1 LTENIFI
8 GVAWPYASGP
18 IHVGQVAGAILP
30 ADIFARYQ
38 RLKGNRVLMVS
49 GSDQHGTPITLKAE
63 QMGKTPAELV
73 AGYHRIFLDN
83 WEKLGITFDLFTTT
97 GTPNHVKVVQDLFLT
112 MLEKGYIYK
121 QSMAQAWCSKC
132 ARFLPDRYVEGTCP
146 HCGFMPARGDQC
158 DSCGRPLNPSDIPDL
173 KCRLCG
179 TRPEFKDS
187 EHFFLKL
194 SAFEQPLREW
204 VSSQSHWRANVQKF
218 TLGYLEEGLHDRAIT
233 RDLEWGIPLPLPGYE
248 GKCIYVWFEAV
259 IGYLSASKEWAQK
272 RGEPGAWEP
281 FWGKDVR
288 SYYFIGKDNIP
299 FHSIIWPAMLMA
311 YGKGLALPYDVP
323 SNEFLTIGGKKLST
337 SRNWAVWLPDYL
349 SRYAPDPL
357 RYCLAANM
365 PETNDTDFS
374 WTEYLR
380 RNNDELVATF
390 GNLAHRTLTFL
401 QRNYEGRIPEPGEL
415 DLQSKELLVKA
426 ETALAEVDRNL
437 SITRFKEAL
446 KTAMGLAQ
454 EGNKYLDYRAPWK
467 MFKTDK
473 AAAGASLYVI
483 LSVLSSLK
491 TALAPFLPFTAT
503 RLQKYLGLPGTVEEA
518 GWKAQPVVPGTRL
531 PPPEP
536 LFLKLEDKM
545 AEEETALLGQPYE
558 K

>member
-1 LTENIFI
+1 
-8 GVAWPYASGP
+8 
-18 IHVGQVAGAILP
+18 
-30 ADIFARYQ
+30 
-38 RLKGNRVLMVS
+38 
-49 GSDQHGTPITLKAE
+49 
-63 QMGKTPAELV
+63 
-73 AGYHRIFLDN
+73 
-83 WEKLGITFDLFTTT
+83 
-97 GTPNHVKVVQDLFLT
+97 
-112 MLEKGYIYK
+112 
-121 QSMAQAWCSKC
+121 MAQAWCPKC

-146 HCGFMPARGDQC
+146 HCGFVPARGDQC
-158 DSCGRPLNPSDIPDL
+158 DSCGRPLNPSDIADL

-204 VSSQSHWRANVQKF
+204 VQRQSHWRANVQKF

-233 RDLEWGIPLPLPGYE
+233 RDLEWGVPVPLPGYE

-259 IGYLSASKEWAQK
+259 IGYLSASREWAQK
-272 RGEPGAWEP
+272 RGQPDAWQA
-281 FWGKDVR
+281 FWGKEAKA
-288 SYYFIGKDNIP
+288 YYFIGKDNIP

-311 YGKGLALPYDVP
+311 YGHDLALPYDVP
-323 SNEFLTIGGKKLST
+323 SNEFLTIEGKKLST

-357 RYCLAANM
+357 RYCLAAGM
-365 PETNDTDFS
+365 PETSDTDFS
-374 WTEYLR
+374 WNEYLR

-401 QRNYEGRIPEPGEL
+401 QRNYEGKVPQPGEL
-415 DLQSKELLVKA
+415 DPQSQELLFRA
-426 ETALAEVDRNL
+426 RAALEEVDRSL

-446 KTAMGLAQ
+446 KSAMGLAQ

-467 MFKTDK
+467 MFKTDR
-473 AAAGASLYVI
+473 AAAGTSLFVI
-483 LSVLSSLK
+483 LSVLSALK
-491 TALAPFLPFTAT
+491 TAFAPFLPFTAA
-503 RLQKYLGLPGTVEEA
+503 RLHRYLGLPGTVEEA
-518 GWKAQPVVPGTRL
+518 GWQALPVVPGTPL

-545 AEEETALLGQPYE
+545 VAEETARLGQPFE